1 VPQMKIGLVLGAGG
15 EAGVAFH
22 RGVLR
27 GLEERGLRPD
37 EAEIVVGT
45 SAGAL
50 VGAVLRAD
58 SGQSP
63 AGSYGQEA
71 IPARAALL
79 DLARRPR
86 SAVNAALLR
95 PDVRLGRL
103 DIRTVVERFRSTQWP
118 DAHLWVVAARRS
130 DGRRTVFGR
139 PGGPQADVASAVA
152 ASCAVPGFV
161 RPVEIDGVGYVDG
174 GVHSP
179 TNADVLAGC
188 GLDLVIVSSPMSAEP
203 RALTRLDAPI
213 RWRFHRFLRNE
224 LWVLRPGIRQ
234 IVTLEP
240 DRATL
245 RAMGLSMLRTGRAPE
260 IEEAAYA
267 LAGQRLK
274 NLSLP

>member
-1 VPQMKIGLVLGAGG
+1 MKIGLVLGAGG

-22 RGVLR
+22 QGVLR
-27 GLEERGLRPD
+27 GLQERGIDPR

-50 VGAVLRAD
+50 AGAVLRAD
-58 SGQSP
+58 PGP
-63 AGSYGQEA
+63 PPVGSYGREA
-71 IPARAALL
+71 VPARAALL

-86 SAVNAALLR
+86 SVVNAALLR

-103 DIRTVVERFRSTQWP
+103 DIKAVVERFRSTQWP
-118 DAHLWVVAARRS
+118 DAHLWVVAARRN

-188 GLDLVIVSSPMSAEP
+188 DLDLVIVSSPMSAEP

-224 LWVLRPGIRQ
+224 LWVLRPGIRR

-240 DRATL
+240 DRATV

-260 IEEAAYA
+260 IEDAAHA
-267 LAGQRLK
+267 LTARVRL
-274 NLSLP
+274 